1 MKNKNVQYLDN
12 IKNSVN
18 ELLDFYTDN
27 HRKTLS
33 IRFDVRY
40 PQDYTGDTSSKN
52 ISDCMAHMVKKYK
65 RRKCDPYYIWVREQ
79 NKSDHPHYHCLFL
92 LDGTRVKTYNHVFK
106 SVETIWNSTLD
117 IDRDSKGLI
126 DYCTKKSNRDYNGKM
141 ITRTSDVEKFDS
153 RLDEV
158 KQQALYLA
166 KAYTKGP
173 LYDGQRNFGMSRL
186 PKNKN
191 RDSHNSDNN

>member
-1 MKNKNVQYLDN
+1 
-12 IKNSVN
+12 
-18 ELLDFYTDN
+18 
-27 HRKTLS
+27 
-33 IRFDVRY
+33 
-40 PQDYTGDTSSKN
+40 
-52 ISDCMAHMVKKYK
+52 MAHMVKKYK

-126 DYCTKKSNRDYNGKM
+126 DYCTNKSNRDYNGKM

-166 KAYTKGP
+166 KAYTKGSIH
-173 LYDGQRNFGMSRL
+173 DGQRNFGMSRL
-186 PKNKN
+186 PKNT
-191 RDSHNSDNN
+191 DSHNSDNN